1 MSQITTFRIEI
12 ACIKAGRPIHEDSPL
27 AKVTPYLDIDGV
39 LRVGGRLT
47 NAPLQHCTKHPII
60 LPRLS
65 HLTRLIILQVHD
77 QWWCSAAER
86 TLAQFRQ
93 SYWAPG
99 GRSAVRSALFHCKKC
114 RNRNFKPQIPLMAAL
129 PADRVVPSQP
139 AFTIT
144 GIDFCG
150 PLAVIIHRRT
160 HKGYG
165 CLFTCMSDIA
175 GCPHRNLS
183 VVGYVIVPHG
193 ISAICKPKG
202 VPQHML
208 LRQRYEPRSRRAGDE
223 GSHIN
228 MEQRIG
234 SRIHVPEGDKLEVFA
249 PGSSTLWRF
258 LGAVDKIC

>member
-60 LPRLS
+60 LPRSS

-77 QWWCSAAER
+77 QWWCSATER

-99 GRSAVRSALFHCKKC
+99 GRSPVRSALFHCMKC

-129 PADRVVPSQP
+129 PADRVAPSQP

-144 GIDFCG
+144 GIDFFG

-160 HKGYG
+160 HKRYG
-165 CLFTCMSDIA
+165 CLFTCMSTRAVHIE
-175 GCPHRNLS
+175 
-183 VVGYVIVPHG
+183 
-193 ISAICKPKG
+193 IC
-202 VPQHML
+202 QSL
-208 LRQRYEPRSRRAGDE
+208 DT
-223 GSHIN
+223 
-228 MEQRIG
+228 
-234 SRIHVPEGDKLEVFA
+234 
-249 PGSSTLWRF
+249 SSF
-258 LGAVDKIC
+258 LMAFR